1 MLMDVLIFDSRNSV
15 IDLLELLTILD
26 CLVSLSFFKFA
37 ECLLYKSLFFWIF
50 IFLNEPSEFTW
61 C

>member
-37 ECLLYKSLFFWIF
+37 ECLCISHYSFGFLIF
-50 IFLNEPSEFTW
+50 PE
-61 C
+61 

>member
-26 CLVSLSFFKFA
+26 CLVSLPFSSLLSVCCISHYSFGF
-37 ECLLYKSLFFWIF
+37 LF
-50 IFLNEPSEFTW
+50 S
-61 C
+61 